1 MTSKM
6 LGAQTVRFDSP
17 PCVAASACAVGTKEG
32 LGPLADS
39 FDYIFSDDY
48 MGEKTWEKAEA
59 ALQKK
64 AFSIAL
70 SKYQEPVSNIRCVFA
85 GDLLNQC
92 TASSGSLKERGIP
105 FFGLYGACST
115 MAEAAFLAAAAV
127 DGGYAEASAAVT
139 SSHFCSAERQFR
151 SPLEYGAQRPPTSQW
166 TVTGAGALIV
176 SANGNG
182 PYITHGTAG
191 IIRDAGVKDAN
202 SMGSAMAL
210 AAYETLSA
218 HFADTGFAPG
228 SYDLIV
234 TGDLGRVGHEIL
246 CELFAR
252 GGTDIAPIYRD
263 CGMMIYDS
271 EAQDTHAGGSGCG
284 CSASVL
290 CGLLLN
296 GMRAGRWN
304 RMLFAATGAL
314 MSPTSVMQGENILG
328 ICHAISFSTTK

>member
-1 MTSKM
+1 MTSKI
-6 LGAQTVRFDSP
+6 LGAQTVRFDRP
-17 PCVAASACAVGTKEG
+17 PSVASSACAVGKKEG
-32 LGPLADS
+32 AGPLADS

-59 ALQKK
+59 ALQEK
-64 AFSIAL
+64 AFSLAL
-70 SKYQEPVSNIRCVFA
+70 AKYPEPVSGIRCVFA

-92 TASSGSLKERGIP
+92 TASSGALKERGIP

-127 DGGYAEASAAVT
+127 DGGYAEAAAAVT

-151 SPLEYGAQRPPTSQW
+151 FPLEYGGQRPPTSQW
-166 TVTGAGALIV
+166 TVTGSGALIV
-176 SANGNG
+176 SASGNG

-218 HFADTGFAPG
+218 HFSDTGLAPE

-234 TGDLGRVGHEIL
+234 TGDLGSVGHEIL
-246 CELFAR
+246 CSLFAR
-252 GGTDIAPIYRD
+252 GGTDISAFYRD
-263 CGMMIYDS
+263 CGMLIYDS
-271 EAQDTHAGGSGCG
+271 EAQDTHSGGSGCG

-290 CGLLLN
+290 CGPLLN
-296 GMRAGRWN
+296 GMRSGRWN
-304 RMLFAATGAL
+304 RILFAATGAL
-314 MSPTSVMQGENILG
+314 MSPTSVMQGEDILG
-328 ICHAISFSTTK
+328 ICHAVAFSNTK